1 MKKLL
6 FLAAALSAACAASA
20 QGYYTD
26 AYNPDITRHTGRIAA
41 QRAEFILPE
50 VNGYTVYKADLHTHS
65 VYSDGDCTPEFRVRE
80 AWYDGLDVLAITEHV
95 EYRRHEG
102 KMLNFLKG
110 YVPEGTEAINNN
122 IIRRSADERG
132 IQSDLNLPVKLA
144 RETARKYGLTI
155 IPGAEITR
163 EPIAYGHYNALFTT
177 DNNSLYA
184 TDALQS
190 LRNAKAQGALVMHN
204 HPGWRRKS
212 LEHPEFEVKAYGEG
226 LIDGIEIMNGAEFY
240 PKAIA
245 RAHARKLFVSANT
258 DIHDATAETYRLQGH
273 SRNMTLIFARN
284 NSLEALREALE
295 ARRTLAY
302 SFGTIAGDEQLLKD
316 LFTASVRTKVLHT
329 DPSNGRRTVSLTNSS
344 SVEYVLRFPGQNP
357 VVLKPFSTL
366 MTTVGRD
373 RRKHVVLREGS
384 SPDRDQSVIPHPLK
398 NPRTV
403 DGRGFPCPPQR
414 CSKTGRMRPE
424 QTFFVYLQHIT
435 KRHEPVNH
443 QQFQRIR
450 PAHRSGAGCFRLP
463 DDHAGADRPFR
474 RRHARPPVDSR
485 GHGARPDGKPL

>member
-6 FLAAALSAACAASA
+6 LLSVALTAICTASA
-20 QGYYTD
+20 QHYYTD
-26 AYNPDITRHTGRIAA
+26 AHNPDITRHSGRITA
-41 QRAEFILPE
+41 QRAEFVLPA

-65 VYSDGDCTPEFRVRE
+65 IYSDGDCTPEFRVRE

-110 YVPEGTEAINNN
+110 YVPEGTEAFNNN
-122 IIRRSADERG
+122 VIRKAADKRG

-144 RETARKYGLTI
+144 QETAVKYGLTI

-163 EPIAYGHYNALFTT
+163 EPVAYGHYNALFTT
-177 DNNSLYA
+177 DNNTLYA

-190 LRNAKAQGALVMHN
+190 LRNAKAQGALVMRN

-245 RAHARKLFVSANT
+245 RAHARNLFVSANT

-273 SRNMTLIFARN
+273 RRNMTLIFAWD
-284 NSLEALREALE
+284 NSLASLREALE

-316 LFTASVRTKVLHT
+316 LFTASVRTKVLYT
-329 DPSNGRRTVSLTNSS
+329 DPKNGHRTVSLTNAS

-357 VVLKPFSTL
+357 IVLKPFSTL
-366 MTTVGRD
+366 TT
-373 RRKHVVLREGS
+373 
-384 SPDRDQSVIPHPLK
+384 SVAP
-398 NPRTV
+398 N
-403 DGRGFPCPPQR
+403 
-414 CSKTGRMRPE
+414 
-424 QTFFVYLQHIT
+424 
-435 KRHEPVNH
+435 
-443 QQFQRIR
+443 
-450 PAHRSGAGCFRLP
+450 
-463 DDHAGADRPFR
+463 
-474 RRHARPPVDSR
+474 
-485 GHGARPDGKPL
+485 KPLGFTVENMWYSEKEHPQIEIAL

>member
-50 VNGYTVYKADLHTHS
+50 VNGYNVYKADLHTHS

-245 RAHARKLFVSANT
+245 YRHPRCDGRDLPASGPQPQHDADLRPEQLARSAARGARSAPHAGLFVR
-258 DIHDATAETYRLQGH
+258 HD
-273 SRNMTLIFARN
+273 S
-284 NSLEALREALE
+284 
-295 ARRTLAY
+295 
-302 SFGTIAGDEQLLKD
+302 
-316 LFTASVRTKVLHT
+316 
-329 DPSNGRRTVSLTNSS
+329 GRRTAA
-344 SVEYVLRFPGQNP
+344 
-357 VVLKPFSTL
+357 
-366 MTTVGRD
+366 
-373 RRKHVVLREGS
+373 EGPLHGIG
-384 SPDRDQSVIPHPLK
+384 PDKGAPH
-398 NPRTV
+398 
-403 DGRGFPCPPQR
+403 
-414 CSKTGRMRPE
+414 RPE
-424 QTFFVYLQHIT
+424 QRPPHG
-435 KRHEPVNH
+435 KPHER
-443 QQFQRIR
+443 QFGGVR
-450 PAHRSGAGCFRLP
+450 PPLPGAESRRAQAVLDA
-463 DDHAGADRPFR
+463 DDHR
-474 RRHARPPVDSR
+474 RT
-485 GHGARPDGKPL
+485 

>member
-50 VNGYTVYKADLHTHS
+50 VNGYNVYKADLHTHS

-144 RETARKYGLTI
+144 RETAREYGLTI

-212 LEHPEFEVKAYGEG
+212 LEHPEFEVAAYGEG

-273 SRNMTLIFARN
+273 SRNMTLIFAKEN
-284 NSLEALREALE
+284 TLEALREAIE
-295 ARRTLAY
+295 ARRTLA
-302 SFGTIAGDEQLLKD
+302 
-316 LFTASVRTKVLHT
+316 
-329 DPSNGRRTVSLTNSS
+329 
-344 SVEYVLRFPGQNP
+344 
-357 VVLKPFSTL
+357 
-366 MTTVGRD
+366 
-373 RRKHVVLREGS
+373 
-384 SPDRDQSVIPHPLK
+384 
-398 NPRTV
+398 
-403 DGRGFPCPPQR
+403 
-414 CSKTGRMRPE
+414 
-424 QTFFVYLQHIT
+424 
-435 KRHEPVNH
+435 
-443 QQFQRIR
+443 
-450 PAHRSGAGCFRLP
+450 
-463 DDHAGADRPFR
+463 
-474 RRHARPPVDSR
+474 
-485 GHGARPDGKPL
+485 